1 MPTSFLTHTTPR
13 HHPHARAFRDKRWT
27 SLFTM
32 LACATAAQGAFGQAT
47 TDTEGSAA
55 VNQPAI
61 TQGAPSIDNDNASH
75 IGNAIPEKPAGG
87 GRTGPL
93 AGIGAT
99 LNGWGITPVIN
110 LTQMYLANPST
121 GQKTGKHEALT
132 FVTVGADLD
141 MQKLLG
147 INGATIH
154 FAQLFVPFTNNLSY
168 GRQVGDSIAGQPAPY
183 IPKVSHLVTFTWEQ
197 KAFADRATL
206 EFGKS
211 NAGLYFG
218 TPVCNQGFE
227 CQSPLLQDN
236 AGFNPPVY
244 SNWGARL
251 AYRFTPAIA
260 VQFGAWRS
268 DPAAPF
274 TNGWEWKDA
283 DADSTTY
290 LANVTYH
297 TEYATAR
304 YPGSYEFLLFHSTAL
319 QTDPSDTTDT
329 HKGTSGAYLGGKQ
342 VVYRPDGGT
351 GGASP
356 TALSVFGSV
365 TSSFDKRNSA
375 GLQAS
380 GNAGLTLDAPFRSR
394 SHDSYSI
401 KFTWVRLTDDE
412 QHYLQAANLAAGGT
426 GYTVG
431 RNEFALGLDANVP
444 ITKAVILSPFITRT
458 WNTDAWGNPSTA
470 STPRNGYAGGI
481 LLTVFFDKMLGLTD
495 H

>member
-1 MPTSFLTHTTPR
+1 MPAFSLTHATTRRLPC
-13 HHPHARAFRDKRWT
+13 ARPFWGKRWAGH
-27 SLFTM
+27 FTVV
-32 LACATAAQGAFGQAT
+32 ACATAMHGAFAQAT

-55 VNQPAI
+55 ANQPAI
-61 TQGAPSIDNDNASH
+61 TQGAPSFDNDAASH
-75 IGNAIPEKPAGG
+75 VGNAILEKPADG

-93 AGIGAT
+93 AGLGAT
-99 LNGWGITPVIN
+99 LNGWGITPVLN
-110 LTQMYLANPST
+110 LTQMYLANPSV

-132 FVTVGADLD
+132 FVTVGADFD

-147 INGATIH
+147 IKGATIH
-154 FAQLFVPFTNNLSY
+154 FAQLFVPFTTNLSY
-168 GRQVGDSIAGQPAPY
+168 GLQVGDSIAGQPAPY
-183 IPKVSHLVTFTWEQ
+183 VPKVSHLVTFTWEQ
-197 KAFADRATL
+197 KAFDDRATL

-211 NAGLYFG
+211 NPGLYFG
-218 TPVCNQGFE
+218 NPVCNQGFE

-236 AGFNPPVY
+236 AGFNPPIY

-274 TNGWEWKDA
+274 TNGWEWRDTA
-283 DADSTTY
+283 TDSTTY
-290 LANVTYH
+290 LANVTFR

-304 YPGSYEFLLFHSTAL
+304 YPGSYEFLLFHSTAR

-329 HKGTSGAYLGGKQ
+329 HKGTSGLYLGGKQ

-351 GGASP
+351 GSASP
-356 TALSVFGSV
+356 AALSAFGSV

-394 SHDSYSI
+394 AHDSYSI

-412 QHYLQAANLAAGGT
+412 QHHLQAANLAAGGG

-431 RNEFALGLDANVP
+431 RSEFALGLDANFP
-444 ITKAVILSPFITRT
+444 LTKAIVLSPFITRT
-458 WNTDAWGNPSTA
+458 FKTDAWGNPSYA
-470 STPRNGYAGGI
+470 STPRNGFAGGV